1 MNVTFETRARAT
13 LVIVEGRLDF
23 GAAAEFQKKLE
34 QALAAAA
41 AAPAALIVDCA
52 ALDYVSSAGLRV
64 FLLSARAAQ
73 RAGVA
78 FALCALQPA
87 VREVFDVSGFSRI
100 MAVHADRA
108 TALAHCG
115 TPQADER
122 RTSVPAEAAQ
132 LPALTQFLQDFWSA
146 ASLPPAQAMS
156 FELALEEVFMN
167 VVMHG
172 SSPGT
177 VPRVEVSLML
187 ADGGVVMSIE
197 DDGAEFDPL
206 TLPQPDVEAGIGERR
221 VGGLGVFLVRKMMD
235 AVSYQ
240 RIGARNQLRMSKH
253 IEVPA
258 AAPPP

>member
-1 MNVTFETRARAT
+1 MNVTFETLAHTT
-13 LVIVEGRLDF
+13 LVIVQGRLDF
-23 GAAAEFQKKLE
+23 GAAAEFQRKLE
-34 QALAAAA
+34 QALTAAK

-73 RAGVA
+73 RAGIA

-100 MAVHADRA
+100 MTVHADRPA
-108 TALAHCG
+108 ALAHTG
-115 TPQADER
+115 APPVNER
-122 RTSVPAEAAQ
+122 RICVPAAAAQ

-187 ADGGVVMSIE
+187 ADEGVVMSIE

-206 TLPQPDVEAGIGERR
+206 TLPQPDVQAGISERK

-235 AVSYQ
+235 TVSYQ

-253 IEVPA
+253 IEASGV
-258 AAPPP
+258 APPT

>member
-1 MNVTFETRARAT
+1 LKVTFQTLARTT
-13 LVIVEGRLDF
+13 LVIAQGRLDF
-23 GAAAEFQKKLE
+23 GAAAAFQKELE
-34 QALAAAA
+34 QALAGAGS
-41 AAPAALIVDCA
+41 APAALIVDCA

-73 RAGVA
+73 RAGFV

-100 MAVHADRA
+100 MTVYADRPM
-108 TALAHCG
+108 ALANTG
-115 TPQADER
+115 APPLTER
-122 RTSVPAEAAQ
+122 RTAVPAVAAQ

-167 VVMHG
+167 VVAHG
-172 SSPGT
+172 SLPGT
-177 VPRVEVSLML
+177 VPRVEVALVL

-206 TLPQPDVEAGIGERR
+206 TLPGPDVQATIVERR

-240 RIGARNQLRMSKH
+240 RIGSRNQLRMSKH
-253 IEVPA
+253 IEA
-258 AAPPP
+258 SGAAPPT